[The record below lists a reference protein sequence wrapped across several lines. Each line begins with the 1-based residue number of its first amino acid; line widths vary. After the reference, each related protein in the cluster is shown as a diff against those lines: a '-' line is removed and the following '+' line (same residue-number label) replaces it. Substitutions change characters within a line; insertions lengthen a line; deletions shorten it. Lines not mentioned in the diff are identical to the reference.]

1 MAGTSDYHSS
11 AQEEFM
17 KKTRILFWVTFCICL
32 LMFSSP
38 SQAVTLSYD
47 FSSGM
52 GSDFTFENLTGLFT
66 LDDSGGELRL
76 SKAADSEPN
85 YFRPARIRAN
95 YLLQGDFEVRVGYR
109 INISLNDG
117 DQQQLNLGFLDGTGL
132 ANVRSNESW
141 LGGNNYHVW
150 VKDHEEPTGGI
161 STSDVSGT
169 LVYKRSGNTI
179 SAYFRS
185 PGANADTFLTSK
197 TVSVPLIAFTMS
209 LQSQPNSHG
218 ALDASFDNLYVRA
231 DGIVVPITPSHSL
244 PAILSLLLGD

>member
-1 MAGTSDYHSS
+1 
-11 AQEEFM
+11 M
-17 KKTRILFWVTFCICL
+17 KKTWILIVMAFCFCL
-32 LMFSSP
+32 LMFSSQ
-38 SQAVTLSYD
+38 SNAVTLFYD

-52 GSDFTFENLTGLFT
+52 GSDFTFENSTGLFT

-76 SKAADSEPN
+76 TKAADSEPD

-95 YLLQGDFEVRVGYR
+95 YLLQGDFEVRVDYR
-109 INISLNDG
+109 IYSPLNDG

-150 VKDHEEPTGGI
+150 VTNHQEGGT
-161 STSDVSGT
+161 STSDDHGT
-169 LVYKRSGNTI
+169 LVYMRSGNTI
-179 SAYFRS
+179 NAYFRS
-185 PGANADTFLTSK
+185 PGALNDTFLTSK
-197 TVSVPLIAFTMS
+197 TVTVPLIAFTMS

-231 DGIVVPITPSHSL
+231 DGIMFFVAPL
-244 PAILSLLLGD
+244 PGTLFLLGSGFLWLVSWRKFRRS